1 VDNNMAMISI
11 PAGIIMTNLV
21 QVKDLR
27 WRIVDWFTRL

>member
-27 WRIVDWFTRL
+27 